1 MFTSHKKQ
9 DSLNCTMTQISN
21 ENFNNKKFSIK
32 NKNISELLNDYYLDG
47 ISFILDT
54 RENNFFK
61 EYDDYFIN

>member
-1 MFTSHKKQ
+1 
-9 DSLNCTMTQISN
+9 MTQISN